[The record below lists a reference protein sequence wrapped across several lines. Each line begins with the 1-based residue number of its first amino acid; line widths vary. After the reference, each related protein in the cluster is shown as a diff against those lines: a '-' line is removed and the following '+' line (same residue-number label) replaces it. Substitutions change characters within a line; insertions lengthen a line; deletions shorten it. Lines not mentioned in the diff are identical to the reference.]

1 MFDDIVSHSFYFNA
15 NVLSFSDPFFFL
27 EFLRSLADRGLLK
40 YNLDLKRLEW
50 DEDQIRM
57 EKITNNVLFLLADKM
72 SSMKEEVQVALKV
85 LSSFGNQVSEKI
97 ISYLNRTSK
106 FANILAG
113 VEEAISDG
121 FVSKVG
127 EPLCYAF
134 VHDKVKEAAYSL
146 IPDGEKEE

>member
-1 MFDDIVSHSFYFNA
+1 
-15 NVLSFSDPFFFL
+15 
-27 EFLRSLADRGLLK
+27 
-40 YNLDLKRLEW
+40 
-50 DEDQIRM
+50 M

>member
-1 MFDDIVSHSFYFNA
+1 
-15 NVLSFSDPFFFL
+15 
-27 EFLRSLADRGLLK
+27 
-40 YNLDLKRLEW
+40 
-50 DEDQIRM
+50 M
-57 EKITNNVLFLLADKM
+57 EKITNNVLFLLANKM
-72 SSMKEEVQVALKV
+72 SRMKEDVQMALRV
-85 LSSFGNQVSEKI
+85 LSSFGNDVNEKI
-97 ISYLNRTSK
+97 ISYLNTTSK

-121 FVSKVG
+121 YVSKVG